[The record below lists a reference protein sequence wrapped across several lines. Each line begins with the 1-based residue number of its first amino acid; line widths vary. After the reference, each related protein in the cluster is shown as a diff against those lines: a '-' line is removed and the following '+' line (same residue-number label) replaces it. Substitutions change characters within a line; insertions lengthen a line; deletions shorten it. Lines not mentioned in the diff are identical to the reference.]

1 LKWKV
6 WEYVAR
12 RFLANVFSID
22 ARLLKQRGLIKVGEA
37 ILKTGGS
44 KIEEMEFYKM
54 YPYFKPETESI
65 PKLSINEKLEI
76 MDLKLV
82 EESTKPPNRLTESE
96 LLKLMEKDGIG
107 TDATRAEYPKI
118 IIDRGY
124 AVRNLRIIK
133 PTELGMNLISS
144 LREVDFWLVSPQ
156 TRRIIEEYMDMIS
169 GGRSMM
175 KHLKSTLHYIDS
187 WNQKFIV

>member
-1 LKWKV
+1 
-6 WEYVAR
+6 
-12 RFLANVFSID
+12 
-22 ARLLKQRGLIKVGEA
+22 
-37 ILKTGGS
+37 
-44 KIEEMEFYKM
+44 
-54 YPYFKPETESI
+54 
-65 PKLSINEKLEI
+65 

-124 AVRNLRIIK
+124 AVKNLRIIK

-144 LREVDFWLVSPQ
+144 LREVDLRLVSPQ

-169 GGRSMM
+169 RGE
-175 KHLKSTLHYIDS
+175 KKYDEALDETLKIYSTLYRQLESKIHSIADKLAGS
-187 WNQKFIV
+187 AKNV